1 MVALNLAICFLA
13 SRRFSVKP
21 LQAEVREVVR
31 DAIWALKEAHKND
44 HLY

>member
-1 MVALNLAICFLA
+1 MLALNLAVCFLA
-13 SRRFSVKP
+13 SQRFGVNP

-31 DAIWALKEAHKND
+31 DTIWALKEARKND